1 MNEEEL
7 QLNNIILE
15 WEGESAVFDDVEF
28 VESDDSEISDDLAAR
43 IFFSKRKTD
52 LHDMIERFS
61 TALGFSVGF
70 QATQNIYARLILAF
84 CIIALINPYKI
95 KVLADKGIDPLLDS
109 AEQDEETGEQKVKL
123 DDFLKFCKEADFP
136 STFIDWLSENGFSYT
151 TDTHVV
157 FRNNFR
163 RGTVISR
170 A

>member
-1 MNEEEL
+1 MNEEL

-15 WEGESAVFDDVEF
+15 WEGESAVFDGVELS
-28 VESDDSEISDDLAAR
+28 EPDDSERTDELQAR
-43 IFFSKRKTD
+43 VFFSKRKTD
-52 LHDMIERFS
+52 LQDMINRFS

-70 QATQNIYARLILAF
+70 QATLNIYAKLILAF
-84 CIIALINPYKI
+84 CIIALVNPYKV
-95 KVLADKGIDPLLDS
+95 KVLADKGIDPLLDD
-109 AEQDEETGEQKVKL
+109 AELDEETGEQKVKL
-123 DDFLKFCKEADFP
+123 DNFLKYCKTADIP

>member
-1 MNEEEL
+1 MNEEL
-7 QLNNIILE
+7 QLKNIILE
-15 WEGESAVFDDVEF
+15 WVGESAVFDGIELS
-28 VESDDSEISDDLAAR
+28 EPDDSERTDELQAR
-43 IFFSKRKTD
+43 VFFSKRKTD
-52 LHDMIERFS
+52 LQDMINRFS

-70 QATQNIYARLILAF
+70 QATQNIYAQLILAF
-84 CIIALINPYKI
+84 CIIALVNPYKVE
-95 KVLADKGIDPLLDS
+95 VLSDKGIDPLLDD
-109 AEQDEETGEQKVKL
+109 AELDNETGEQKVKL
-123 DDFLKFCKEADFP
+123 DDFLKHCKEADIP